1 MKKTVVANKA
11 KNIAKAVGYA
21 AGSGLAMVGSAWVL
35 TYAMKA
41 GQKSIEETYKAFKEE
56 PAAEEPA
63 AEEPEVE

>member
-11 KNIAKAVGYA
+11 GHVAKAVGYA

-41 GQKSIEETYKAFKEE
+41 GQKSIEETYKAFEEE
-56 PAAEEPA
+56 PAE
-63 AEEPEVE
+63 EEPEVE

>member
-11 KNIAKAVGYA
+11 GHVAKAVGYA

-35 TYAMKA
+35 TCAIKA
-41 GQKSIEETYKAFKEE
+41 GQKTMNEMYEAFY
-56 PAAEEPA
+56 EEPA